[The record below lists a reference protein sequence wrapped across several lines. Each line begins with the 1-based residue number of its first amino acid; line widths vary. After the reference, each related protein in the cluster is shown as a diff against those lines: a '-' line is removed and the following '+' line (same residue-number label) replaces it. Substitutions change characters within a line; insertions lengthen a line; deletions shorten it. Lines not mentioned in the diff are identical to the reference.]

1 MLLADT
7 HVLLEFQRGDP
18 RLSVSARRLVGE
30 AFAQGE
36 LAVSA
41 ITVVEAVR
49 LHEAGRI
56 KLGSDPNQWVTT
68 QIRRG
73 LSVIPVDARI
83 ATLAPQLP
91 RDGFHADPGDQMIAA
106 TAILTGYPVVTGD
119 RQTVAWAEQE
129 NRIDIVDARG

>member
-7 HVLLEFQRGDP
+7 HVLIEFERGDP
-18 RLSVSARRLVGE
+18 RLSVPARRLVGE

-41 ITVVEAVR
+41 ITIVEAVR
-49 LHEAGRI
+49 LHETGKL

-83 ATLAPQLP
+83 AALAPQLP
-91 RDGFHADPGDQMIAA
+91 RDGFHTDPGDQMIAA

-119 RQTVAWAEQE
+119 RQTVAWAEQDK
-129 NRIDIVDARG
+129 RIDIVDARS

>member
-7 HVLLEFQRGDP
+7 HVLLEFQRGDS

-41 ITVVEAVR
+41 ITIVEAVR
-49 LHEAGRI
+49 FHEAGRI
-56 KLGSDPNQWVTT
+56 KLGSDPDKWVTT

-73 LSVIPVDARI
+73 LHVIPVDARI
-83 ATLAPQLP
+83 AALAPQLP
-91 RDGFHADPGDQMIAA
+91 RAGFHADPGDQMIAA

-129 NRIDIVDARG
+129 SRLDIVDARG

>member
-7 HVLLEFQRGDP
+7 HVLLEFQRGDL
-18 RLSVSARRLVGE
+18 RLSVPARGLVAD
-30 AFAQGE
+30 AFARGE

-41 ITVVEAVR
+41 ISIVEAVR
-49 LHEAGRI
+49 LHEAKRI

-73 LSVIPVDARI
+73 LSVVSVDARI
-83 ATLAPQLP
+83 AALAPQLP
-91 RDGFHADPGDQMIAA
+91 RDGFHADPGDQMIVA
-106 TAILTGYPVVTGD
+106 TAILTGYPLVTGD

-129 NRIDIVDARG
+129 NRIDFVDARS